1 MKEKWKNL
9 RKNVRSATINLDNKV
24 KNKLDINE
32 INKDMEEDDFETTSI
47 QAKEMVNTP
56 QSKIELPGES

>member
-47 QAKEMVNTP
+47 
-56 QSKIELPGES
+56 